1 MPLLSWFL
9 VILQQ
14 QAVSEYHKLA
24 RCKFPR
30 SIIDAAV
37 INPPR
42 APSSIF
48 RRDSR
53 CRPGECPAHEKL
65 LYNDSY
71 QAHDSRMKVIF
82 GSFRSLTQV
91 SPSFPYNLGSKLDNS
106 ETFPPTFIPSWSGQP
121 AVNDEI
127 REDLVRPMT
136 FRESGTMV
144 AVSSVCQR
152 KRSIIQ

>member
-1 MPLLSWFL
+1 MR
-9 VILQQ
+9 ICGINDI
-14 QAVSEYHKLA
+14 HLA
-24 RCKFPR
+24 H
-30 SIIDAAV
+30 
-37 INPPR
+37 
-42 APSSIF
+42 
-48 RRDSR
+48 
-53 CRPGECPAHEKL
+53 G
-65 LYNDSY
+65 
-71 QAHDSRMKVIF
+71 SRMKVIF

-106 ETFPPTFIPSWSGQP
+106 ESFALALIPSESRQL

-152 KRSIIQ
+152 KRSIIR